1 MSLMIYDK
9 YDIPSEEYSKRVIR
23 ATSDFFDKNAKLID
37 CETIRNLMFKIDNA
51 EYINEYNFK
60 SNMLFCGAP
69 DKSYLSAGC
78 KAAIC
83 IYLFPDLCFDSV
95 VCGINALVEVLQLD
109 RGSIYLEPGWIY
121 NIRGKKCDIIY
132 KNRHFDYLQKFYN
145 WRAENG
151 FGVDSV

>member
-9 YDIPSEEYSKRVIR
+9 YDIPSEEYSKRVIK

-69 DKSYLSAGC
+69 
-78 KAAIC
+78 
-83 IYLFPDLCFDSV
+83 
-95 VCGINALVEVLQLD
+95 
-109 RGSIYLEPGWIY
+109 R
-121 NIRGKKCDIIY
+121 
-132 KNRHFDYLQKFYN
+132 
-145 WRAENG
+145 
-151 FGVDSV
+151 